1 MEVNGPKGVL
11 DLGPVWFMCVVG
23 AAGSRVKV
31 DRLGPLCYSVRRPPP
46 LGGGV
51 SRHGVLAMAEE
62 YRRGIINRLKSI
74 EGHVR
79 GVQRMVDEDAYC
91 IDILNQ
97 NLAVQRALEKVNSL
111 ILERHLQ
118 TCVTTAIKGDDPAER
133 ERVIAEIMS
142 VFEAKVKV

>member
-1 MEVNGPKGVL
+1 MLV
-11 DLGPVWFMCVVG
+11 
-23 AAGSRVKV
+23 
-31 DRLGPLCYSVRRPPP
+31 
-46 LGGGV
+46 
-51 SRHGVLAMAEE
+51 MAEE